1 MDIVD
6 NININWL
13 ARIFT
18 YSSIQ
23 VKFIATFIAIL
34 VFIIIRRFVLKIVFK
49 KTDDAMVR
57 YRWQKTSSYIIYIF
71 ALVIVGR
78 IWFKGIQ
85 SIATY
90 LGLLSAGIAIALKDP
105 LTNITG
111 WFFILSRTPFA
122 VGDRIQVGLH
132 AGDVIDINFFKF
144 TLTGFSLM
152 L

>member
-1 MDIVD
+1 MDE
-6 NININWL
+6 INLNWL

-23 VKFIATFIAIL
+23 VKFIATFLALLIF
-34 VFIIIRRFVLKIVFK
+34 VIIRRIILRIIFK
-49 KTDDAMVR
+49 QTDDALKR
-57 YRWQKTSSYIIYIF
+57 YRWQKTFTYVIYVIG
-71 ALVIVGR
+71 LIIVGR

-90 LGLLSAGIAIALKDP
+90 LGLLSAGVAIALKDP

-122 VGDRIQVGLH
+122 VGDRVQIGVH
-132 AGDVIDINFFKF
+132 SGDVIDINF
-144 TLTGFSLM
+144 LNLH
-152 L
+152 